1 MKKLLS
7 LVAVLALLGAA
18 CGGSGDGPDPA
29 EDPKGALVSSFE
41 GLQGGSHTIVFTIQ
55 STPESLNALASDSGG
70 SGMTPEDAQKI
81 LDSSLTVSAEGEGED
96 AKAQVLVNVAGSEG
110 AVEMRVIGKD
120 FYLRA
125 DVMGLMEQ
133 FGADTSMLDGVAAQA
148 EAQGLTFVRP
158 ALDGEWLGIK
168 GLQDSLGQLTGGAAT
183 PTMDQQKI
191 IDDITAAIQSKATVT
206 SEGDDDVGTH
216 LKVNLPIRDLYTE
229 LSGSFQSLT
238 GSIPG
243 AQLPDPSEIPDED
256 VVVDVWVDG
265 SDLKQVEVDFL
276 QFAALAGETVPDGVD
291 QLAFRIAFADFSG
304 DTSVPEGAVEVDPS
318 VIFQSLLGGL
328 GGMPGSTG
336 GTAVPG
342 GDTGFDCSQL
352 EGAPKDVKKQFQD
365 LCPGI

>member
-7 LVAVLALLGAA
+7 LVAALALLGAA

-29 EDPKGALVSSFE
+29 EDPKGALVSAFE
-41 GLQGGSHTIVFTIQ
+41 GLQGGSRTIVFTVE
-55 STPESLNALASDSGG
+55 STPESLNALASTNGG
-70 SGMTPEDAQKI
+70 AGMTPEDSQKI

-96 AKAQVLVNVAGSEG
+96 AKAQVLVNIAGNEG

-125 DVMGLMEQ
+125 DVRGLMEQ
-133 FGADTSMLDGVAAQA
+133 FGVDTSQLDTVAAQA
-148 EAQGLTFVRP
+148 ETQGLTFVGP
-158 ALDGEWLGIK
+158 AIDGEWLGIK

-183 PTMDQQKI
+183 PSMDQQQI
-191 IDDITAAIQSKATVT
+191 INDITEAVKSKATVT
-206 SEGDDDVGTH
+206 EEGTDDVGTH
-216 LKVNLPIRDLYTE
+216 LKVALPIRDLYTE
-229 LSGSFQSLT
+229 LSGSLQQLS

-243 AQLPDPSEIPDED
+243 AELPDPSEIPDED
-256 VVVDVWVDG
+256 VNLDVWVDG
-265 SDLKQVEVDFL
+265 GDLKQVEIDFL
-276 QFAALAGETVPDGVD
+276 QFAELAGEAVPDGVD
-291 QLAFRIAFADFSG
+291 QLAFRIAFTEFSG